1 MSLVAAGP
9 GRSALSAS
17 GRERDGGTMTE
28 TERIKKLED
37 QMNALEKQQMDLA
50 NELAQ
55 ARLDQ
60 WKGRLEDLEV
70 QAHLGAMD
78 TNDRVAALTQKARDR
93 WDDAR
98 KQVSG
103 ASATAADVWETVRG
117 GVENAIGDLRKA
129 LFDAKT
135 QASK

>member
-1 MSLVAAGP
+1 
-9 GRSALSAS
+9 
-17 GRERDGGTMTE
+17 MTD

-37 QMNALEKQQMDLA
+37 QMSALEKQQMDLA

-78 TNDRVAALTQKARDR
+78 TNDRVAALTKRARER

-98 KQVSG
+98 QQVSG
-103 ASATAADVWETVRG
+103 ASSTAADVWETVRG
-117 GVENAIGDLRKA
+117 GFDNAMSDLRKA
-129 LFDAKT
+129 LFDAKN
-135 QASK
+135 QATK